1 MKGKRSVTCGL
12 CPCIKRPAC
21 TFEDTDLV
29 RCALSPTSKL
39 RSYNAAPN
47 TSKNSSKSKLLLV
60 LFAFVHF
67 LLYLCRVKWGIGAKM
82 YFAPKKRKKNEM

>member
-39 RSYNAAPN
+39 RSYNAAQIQAKTHLKVTFTRFVCICAFFVVPLSGKMGN
-47 TSKNSSKSKLLLV
+47 KRQNV
-60 LFAFVHF
+60 LCAES
-67 LLYLCRVKWGIGAKM
+67 
-82 YFAPKKRKKNEM
+82 RKKNEM